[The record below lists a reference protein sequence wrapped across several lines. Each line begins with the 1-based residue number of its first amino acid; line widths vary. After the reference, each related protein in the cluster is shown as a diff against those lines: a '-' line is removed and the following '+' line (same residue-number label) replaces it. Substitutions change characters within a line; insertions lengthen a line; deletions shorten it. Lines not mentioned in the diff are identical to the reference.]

1 MKFTG
6 FSENKE
12 CMFLFKT
19 QSVCIVIYCLF
30 LKALENRNGKL
41 LSFFWSSHLRC
52 SLILKNK
59 FRKIHSKTPVPEQNS
74 EQNNCVR
81 VSFLINLHAFV
92 LQLKTQVFSYEFSE
106 IFRNTFFQITSG
118 QLLLNFTNEN
128 KASESEISNR
138 LFYFSWSFICI
149 LYGTVTNSRRPANK
163 FIKPC

>member
-52 SLILKNK
+52 FLILKNK

-81 VSFLINLHAFV
+81 VSFLINLHAFA
-92 LQLKTQVFSYEFSE
+92 LQLKRKLRHRCFLMNSAKFLGTSSFRSPPDNYFWILQMKIKLLKMKFLIDCFTFPEVSY
-106 IFRNTFFQITSG
+106 TYYTAQ
-118 QLLLNFTNEN
+118 
-128 KASESEISNR
+128 
-138 LFYFSWSFICI
+138 
-149 LYGTVTNSRRPANK
+149 
-163 FIKPC
+163 